1 MTNKGTINIITVN
14 NTTVSLCNLHCY
26 MFRHFRVIIR
36 QFTTNAL
43 LSYTRSSNCS
53 CWKYSF

>member
-1 MTNKGTINIITVN
+1 MYTYIVYVY
-14 NTTVSLCNLHCY
+14 TTSVSLCNLHSY

-43 LSYTRSSNCS
+43 LSNTRSSNCS
-53 CWKYSF
+53 CWKYNL